1 MKRSIVDRILGLSED
16 ALASL
21 RGAGAPL
28 HRVLD
33 REYVAAW
40 REFSW
45 CDPREVETLVDV
57 GAHNGLFARRAS
69 LYFPLRRTIMV
80 EPIPEEAAKLRE
92 LHLPGAEVVQAAL
105 AETKG
110 RARFT
115 ISHAAQSSSLLEM
128 NPEMSSAY
136 GADMSGKTEIDV
148 TVTTLDDVCK
158 DHKIDRIDLLKADV
172 QGAERALLA
181 GALHS
186 LRKTKYMQI
195 EVLFVEHYRGC
206 ALFAELDFI
215 CRQAGFEL
223 HGLTNFLHD
232 PSGKLLQADAIYRS
246 QAVIA

>member
-1 MKRSIVDRILGLSED
+1 MLVLSED
-16 ALASL
+16 VVASL
-21 RGAGAPL
+21 RGTGAPL

-33 REYVAAW
+33 RNYAAAW

-80 EPIPEEAAKLRE
+80 EPIPEEAATLRE

-110 RARFT
+110 RATFT

-128 NPEMSSAY
+128 NPEMSNAY
-136 GADMSGKTEIDV
+136 GADMSSKTEIDV
-148 TVTTLDDVCK
+148 AVTTLDDLCEERN
-158 DHKIDRIDLLKADV
+158 IDRIDLLKVDV

-181 GALHS
+181 GASHA

-206 ALFAELDFI
+206 ALFAELDNM
-215 CRQAGFEL
+215 CRQAGFDL
-223 HGLTNFLHD
+223 HGLTSFLND
-232 PSGKLLQADAIYRS
+232 SSGKLLQADAIYRS
-246 QAVIA
+246 RASVV